1 MPKDNEY
8 TLRIDSFTPATMP
21 MARLAEYMAAL
32 ADLVGFKENTHF
44 DRLDSGSARLV
55 SWVEPQDAPKVA
67 QRLLAVSA
75 GQAAKD
81 VEKAFKAIDDM
92 LAADNAVGEL
102 ISPAGQVVIPFPG
115 RTRPKL
121 LTFPAFNQ
129 DGSIDGQIV
138 KIGGKDKTAHITLQ
152 DGGITYANIELKRDL
167 AKQLAQ
173 HLYGIKVRL
182 FGTGLW
188 ERHPEGSWR
197 LCRFVVD
204 RYETLDDT
212 PLAEVLSE
220 IRAAGTTLTTDP
232 DVYNELMNL
241 RLGKD
246 ELH

>member
-1 MPKDNEY
+1 MPKANEY
-8 TLRIDSFTPATMP
+8 TLRIDSFSPETMP

-32 ADLVGFKENTHF
+32 ADLVGCKETTHF

-55 SWVEPQDAPKVA
+55 SWIEPQDAPKVER
-67 QRLLAVSA
+67 RLLMVNA

-81 VEKAFKAIDDM
+81 VEKAFNAIDDM
-92 LAADNAVGEL
+92 LAADDAIGEL
-102 ISPAGQVVIPFPG
+102 INPSGIVLIPFPG

-138 KIGGKDKTAHITLQ
+138 RIGGKDKTAHVTLQ
-152 DGGITYANIELKRDL
+152 DGTITYTNIELKRDL
-167 AKQLAQ
+167 ARQLAPY
-173 HLYGIKVRL
+173 LYGIKIRL

-197 LCRFVVD
+197 LCRFTVD
-204 RYETLDDT
+204 RYEALDDT
-212 PLAEVLSE
+212 PLTDVLTG
-220 IRAAGTTLTTDP
+220 IRADESALTKNP
-232 DVYNELMNL
+232 DIYGELMDL

-246 ELH
+246 EVH